1 MFKLKQKPVI
11 INCYT
16 SRLDVYKNTP
26 IALSKKHIPPW
37 FKALKPRS
45 SVQPQLDGAPLNLLN
60 TANRLSIK
68 SCPAMIGYHMKGF
81 TLPMW
86 SELVLRWDGVGS
98 NGWEY
103 IYADQESE
111 LTPHSADQWENC
123 SELSGYQHFKL
134 ISPWIVEVE
143 EDVEFLVKDSLWGF
157 LDLKNLHIMSGVVKF
172 DNQNHTHVNIFARKT
187 EKQNTL
193 LIPYNMPMMDYIPL
207 TDRPIELKLHLITE
221 QEFAIRSQPRY
232 KGFFFSQYR
241 KAKKIF
247 DQVTNS

>member
-16 SRLDVYKNTP
+16 SRIDVYKNTP

-45 SVQPQLDGAPLNLLN
+45 SVQPQLDGASLDLL
-60 TANRLSIK
+60 TTVNRLSVK

-86 SELVLRWDGVGS
+86 SELILRWDGVGS
-98 NGWEY
+98 NGWQY
-103 IYADQESE
+103 IYADQLSSVN
-111 LTPHSADQWENC
+111 PHPADQWENC
-123 SELSGYQHFKL
+123 KELSGQQHFKL
-134 ISPWIVEVE
+134 ISPWIIEVE

-157 LDLKNLHIMSGVVKF
+157 LNLENLHVMSGVVRF
-172 DNQNHTHVNIFARKT
+172 DNQNAAHVNMFARKT

-193 LIPYNMPMMDYIPL
+193 LIPYNMPIMDFIPL
-207 TDRPIELKLHLITE
+207 TDRPIELKLHLLTDE
-221 QEFAIRSQPRY
+221 EYRVRQRSRY
-232 KGFFFSQYR
+232 TGFFFNPYR
-241 KAKKIF
+241 KAKKII
-247 DQVTNS
+247 DQMTNS